1 MQKHLFMTP
10 TQASENLGTKREK
23 MKMIRYSLFAIIIL
37 MLASCA
43 KPLAKFIIEADDKK
57 APSKIVFNNSSE
69 KAESYFWDFGDGN
82 TSTEESPEHKFYLS
96 GQYNVKLVAKKG
108 KKMSES
114 ELAIVIDPPQDCLIS
129 METNYGA
136 MTIRLYDETPKHR
149 DNFIKLAEQGY
160 FDGLL
165 FHRVIEG
172 FMVQGGDPNSK
183 DARPGSRLGS
193 GGPGYTVP
201 AEFVDEYAH
210 IKGALAAART
220 GGPSNPKKASS
231 GSQFYIVHGQKATA
245 DVLEGMETRKGI
257 KYTDEVKKA
266 YINQGGTPFLD
277 QDYTVFGI
285 VEKGLDIVD
294 KIAEVETGESDRP
307 KEDVKIIKM
316 RVVK

>member
-1 MQKHLFMTP
+1 MM
-10 TQASENLGTKREK
+10 
-23 MKMIRYSLFAIIIL
+23 RYSLFVIIVL
-37 MLASCA
+37 MVVSCA
-43 KPLAKFIIEADDKK
+43 KPLAKFVIEADDKR
-57 APSKIVFNNSSE
+57 APSKIVFTNSSE
-69 KAESYFWDFGDGN
+69 KAESYLWDFGDGN
-82 TSTEESPEHKFYLS
+82 TSTEESPEHKYFLS
-96 GQYNVKLVAKKG
+96 GQYTVKLVAKKG

-114 ELAIVIDPPQDCLIS
+114 EQAIVIEPPHDCLIS

-136 MTIRLYDETPKHR
+136 MTIRLYDDTPKHR

-165 FHRVIEG
+165 FHRIIEG
-172 FMVQGGDPNSK
+172 FMLQGGDPNSK
-183 DARPGSRLGS
+183 NAKPGTRLGS

-201 AEFVDEYAH
+201 AEFTEKYAH

-231 GSQFYIVHGQKATA
+231 GSQFYIVHGQETTA
-245 DVLEGMETRKGI
+245 DVLENMETRKGV
-257 KYTDEVKKA
+257 KYTDETKEA

-285 VEKGLDIVD
+285 VEKGLEIVD
-294 KIAEVETGESDRP
+294 KIAGIETDGSDRP
-307 KEDVKIIKM
+307 KKDVIIIKV